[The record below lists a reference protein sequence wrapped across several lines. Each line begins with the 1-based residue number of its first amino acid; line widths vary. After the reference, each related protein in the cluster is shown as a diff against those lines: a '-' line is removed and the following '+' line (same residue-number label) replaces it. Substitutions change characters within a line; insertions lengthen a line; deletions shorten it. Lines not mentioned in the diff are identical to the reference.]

1 MDLEMKK
8 VATKKFEFL
17 ESEYG
22 FKCVKAGPWLVRYQS
37 KLIFIDIRFD
47 GERSYELGCGIGRND
62 NLRGSLNVPFNLGE
76 VVRSKGYSEKDVA
89 TFFQVT
95 SSENLEKFVNKLA
108 DFLIAYAQDLLEGS
122 DESFNRVADFRE
134 KECEAYELETDL
146 GYMRNQLDHA
156 WKNKNYKKVIELLE
170 PLKINLK
177 QSELNKLSF
186 AIKRE
191 SKT

>member
-1 MDLEMKK
+1 M
-8 VATKKFEFL
+8 V
-17 ESEYG
+17 
-22 FKCVKAGPWLVRYQS
+22 
-37 KLIFIDIRFD
+37 
-47 GERSYELGCGIGRND
+47 
-62 NLRGSLNVPFNLGE
+62 
-76 VVRSKGYSEKDVA
+76 

-95 SSENLEKFVNKLA
+95 SSENLENFVKKLA
-108 DFLIAYAQDLLEGS
+108 DFLITYAQDLLEGS

-156 WKNKNYKKVIELLE
+156 WKNVNYKKVIELLE
-170 PLKINLK
+170 PLKVNLK
-177 QSELNKLSF
+177 QSELKKLSF